1 MADTFTDGT
10 EDFSEV
16 LLSPDPDE
24 GSAETSETVPE
35 VSEQPALSVPSEQ
48 DAVDHEAVSSDDV
61 AASSGEETAEGV
73 ETISSFGTVEQIDY
87 TELLQQQNMYLS
99 SLVAETRE
107 TNERLSDLNHAMPIV
122 SCMFGFVVGVLLVQI
137 FSSYLRI

>member
-73 ETISSFGTVEQIDY
+73 ETISAFAKRIGAELTVMPNGEHWFHTEEQMRFLDGWI
-87 TELLQQQNMYLS
+87 
-99 SLVAETRE
+99 A
-107 TNERLSDLNHAMPIV
+107 
-122 SCMFGFVVGVLLVQI
+122 G
-137 FSSYLRI
+137 